1 MGWGRQAITLNFKDR
16 MRYKLI
22 FSKGF
27 KQQSVIN
34 IQDWK
39 MYLNGPDK
47 MFQLVMHLKYG
58 SNSYRNDLRENE
70 NFFELG

>member
-1 MGWGRQAITLNFKDR
+1 M
-16 MRYKLI
+16 
-22 FSKGF
+22 
-27 KQQSVIN
+27 IN

-39 MYLNGPDK
+39 MYLTRTDK
-47 MFQLVMHLKYG
+47 MFQLVMRLKYG